1 MSLYSH
7 HLSGRYCTD
16 IVRRNSVLVTHGS
29 WRVKKNRQRN
39 PIFQFSRGGGHCTRA
54 GWFFFILEDIIL
66 LKNIRIC
73 LGMNVVP
80 YSSRTNFKVPHS
92 SIIYQT
98 ATNFLR
104 MGRVHICK
112 PAFFQFDTFRFMV
125 W

>member
-1 MSLYSH
+1 MGVGGLRKI
-7 HLSGRYCTD
+7 GNGT
-16 IVRRNSVLVTHGS
+16 
-29 WRVKKNRQRN
+29 
-39 PIFQFSRGGGHCTRA
+39 QFSNFLGVEVTVHELGGY
-54 GWFFFILEDIIL
+54 FILEDIIL

-98 ATNFLR
+98 TTNFLR

-112 PAFFQFDTFRFMV
+112 PAFFQFDTLNLWYGNKVNTCCFHFCPILGYFLRSFSF
-125 W
+125 

>member
-1 MSLYSH
+1 MGVKGLRKIGNGTQFPNF
-7 HLSGRYCTD
+7 LG
-16 IVRRNSVLVTHGS
+16 VEVTVHELDG
-29 WRVKKNRQRN
+29 
-39 PIFQFSRGGGHCTRA
+39 
-54 GWFFFILEDIIL
+54 FFFILEDIIL

-112 PAFFQFDTFRFMV
+112 PAFFQFDTLRFMV

>member
-1 MSLYSH
+1 M
-7 HLSGRYCTD
+7 G
-16 IVRRNSVLVTHGS
+16 
-29 WRVKKNRQRN
+29 VKGLRKIGNGT
-39 PIFQFSRGGGHCTRA
+39 QFSNFLGVEVTVHELDG
-54 GWFFFILEDIIL
+54 FFFILEDIIL

-112 PAFFQFDTFRFMV
+112 PAFFQFDTLRFIV

>member
-1 MSLYSH
+1 M
-7 HLSGRYCTD
+7 G
-16 IVRRNSVLVTHGS
+16 
-29 WRVKKNRQRN
+29 VKGLRKIGNGT
-39 PIFQFSRGGGHCTRA
+39 QFSNFLGVEVTVHELGG
-54 GWFFFILEDIIL
+54 FFLILEDIIL

-80 YSSRTNFKVPHS
+80 YSSRTNFKVLHS

-104 MGRVHICK
+104 MGRVCKCK
-112 PAFFQFDTFRFMV
+112 PAFFKSDTFRFMV